1 MMVSTRRALLVAAAV
16 ALAACA
22 SPNGDDEAAPDT
34 DGGDTGEVPTDCAA
48 VDVAVSSE
56 KIELLTELARRFND
70 SDEAQVDGE
79 CIAVRVAGKA
89 SGAAMTLLEQGW
101 DPEVEGPQP
110 VIWSPAASSWAAVLN
125 HRLEERG
132 EPAMAPRGTSF
143 MLTPLVIA
151 MPQPMAEALGWPDEP
166 LGFTDVFD
174 LARENEGWA
183 AYDQPQWGAFR
194 LGKTNPNFSTS
205 GLSALIAQ
213 AYAATGKTSDLSLED
228 LRQDETA
235 AFAEAVESAVV
246 HYGDITL
253 TFMNNWYR
261 ADQRGNP
268 YSYVSAVAVEEKSVI
283 DYNRGDPDGVRQEG
297 EEPRPPR
304 VPLVAIYPEEG
315 TVYSDNPLIVLDAPW
330 VDDTERAGAERFVDY
345 VQQPDAQREVLDF
358 GFRPGNPAVE
368 VGDPI
373 SAEYGVDPNGPQA
386 ELEVPA
392 PDVLARLLDDWQQQR
407 KSARVLLLFDVSGSM
422 GDTAD
427 PATGAT
433 RLDLAKAATIDALG
447 DFSDDDE
454 IGLWTFSTELGPQ
467 GDDTLLELVPIDRA
481 GDVREE
487 MAAAVRNLVPVSGT
501 PLYDVTQS
509 AYQEMSSQ
517 YDPSRINAI
526 VLLTDGQNQ
535 DGDSADDQ
543 EQLAALRDALSA
555 QSEGSQSQAVR
566 VFPIGF
572 GSDADLATLR
582 SIAEASQAAAY
593 DSSDPT
599 SISKVFIA
607 VVSNF

>member
-1 MMVSTRRALLVAAAV
+1 MILLPRRALLGALAV
-16 ALAACA
+16 ALVACSSSA
-22 SPNGDDEAAPDT
+22 NGGS
-34 DGGDTGEVPTDCAA
+34 DGGDPGDGEALEDPGDCAV

-56 KIELLTELARRFND
+56 KVELLTELARRFNRTD
-70 SDEAQVDGE
+70 DATVGDECVF
-79 CIAVRVAGKA
+79 VRVAGKA
-89 SGAAMTLLEQGW
+89 SGAATQLLERGW
-101 DPEVEGPQP
+101 DEQVEGPRP
-110 VIWSPAASSWAAVLN
+110 VIWSPASSSWASILN
-125 HRLEERG
+125 HRLEEQG
-132 EPAMAPRGTSF
+132 QPAMAPEGTSF

-151 MPQPMAEALGWPDEP
+151 MPRPMAQALGWPDEP
-166 LGFTDVFD
+166 LGFTDVYE
-174 LARENEGWA
+174 LTQEGQGWG
-183 AYDQPQWGAFR
+183 AYGEPQWGSFR

-213 AYAATGKTSDLSLED
+213 AYAATGKTSGLSIED
-228 LRQDETA
+228 LRTDATQE
-235 AFAEAVESAVV
+235 FAEAVESAVV

-330 VDDTERAGAERFVDY
+330 VDETERTGAERFIEY
-345 VQQPDAQREVLDF
+345 VQQPEAQRQVLDF
-358 GFRPGNPAVE
+358 GFRPGNPE
-368 VGDPI
+368 VPVGAPI
-373 SAEYGVDPNGPQA
+373 SAELGVDPNGPQA
-386 ELEVPA
+386 ELEVPD
-392 PDVLARLLDDWQQQR
+392 PDVLAQLLDDWQEQR

-422 GDTAD
+422 GDLAD
-427 PATGAT
+427 PNTGAT
-433 RLDLAKAATIDALG
+433 RLDLAKQATIAALG

-454 IGLWTFSTELGPQ
+454 IGLWTFSTDLGPNAS
-467 GDDTLLELVPIDRA
+467 DTVQELVPIGRA

-487 MAAAVRNLVPVSGT
+487 LEAAVRDLLPVSGT
-501 PLYDVTQS
+501 PLYDVTQQ
-509 AYQEMSSQ
+509 AYEQMARD
-517 YDPSRINAI
+517 YDPERINAI
-526 VLLTDGQNQ
+526 VLLTDGKNQ
-535 DGDSADDQ
+535 DGEASDDQ
-543 EQLAALRDALSA
+543 QQLQQLRDVLSA

-572 GSDADLATLR
+572 GADADLVTLR
-582 SIAEASQAAAY
+582 SIAEASQAAVY
-593 DSSDPT
+593 DSSDPK
-599 SISKVFIA
+599 SISKVFVA